1 MGKRIPTGDLRGF
14 WALLGPLHVEKERLP
29 VPKPRGGLGRLLAEM
44 AKSLLEFPDPG
55 TGVCLSQGV
64 SEGQGLDPL
73 WQQSGDGQWRLSQLS
88 RYRWSSL
95 GVWPSKEAGLGPPP
109 KSAGL
114 RTFRRSRGSA

>member
-73 WQQSGDGQWRLSQLS
+73 WQQSGDGQWHLSQLP
-88 RYRWSSL
+88 R
-95 GVWPSKEAGLGPPP
+95 
-109 KSAGL
+109 
-114 RTFRRSRGSA
+114 